1 MFAAGPA
8 ARLLF
13 EATTESERVAW
24 PIESLGHEVIVAD
37 PSCAPMHPERR
48 RRVKTDRRHARML
61 AEAAP
66 RQVRRQ
72 SLVRDLLMR
81 GRGDASE
88 A

>member
-1 MFAAGPA
+1 
-8 ARLLF
+8 
-13 EATTESERVAW
+13 
-24 PIESLGHEVIVAD
+24 
-37 PSCAPMHPERR
+37 MHPERR